1 MNEVVIY
8 IVVKKETAEV
18 QIQQLLTGLEKWVSE
33 DRKAVNALVYFYPG
47 GLCHNNKKNYKDK

>member
-33 DRKAVNALVYFYPG
+33 DPKTVGCKCFSIFLPWRTLS
-47 GLCHNNKKNYKDK
+47 